1 MATLKR
7 GEIKRRP
14 TPPGEILKRIYLDE
28 NGYTQV
34 EFATLLSKVTKNQV
48 MVSTMKTRLNSVINE
63 KRAMTAEFAIYVS
76 EVLGTNPK
84 MWLNLQ
90 SAVDLWDAKQ
100 EIKNAS

>member
-7 GEIKRRP
+7 GELKRRP
-14 TPPGEILKRIYLDE
+14 TPPGEILQRIYLDE
-28 NGYTQV
+28 NGYTQT
-34 EFATLLSKVTKNQV
+34 EFATLLAKATKNKV
-48 MVSTMKTRLNSVINE
+48 KESTMKTRLNSVINE

-90 SAVDLWDAKQ
+90 AAVDLWDAK
-100 EIKNAS
+100 EAMKKAS